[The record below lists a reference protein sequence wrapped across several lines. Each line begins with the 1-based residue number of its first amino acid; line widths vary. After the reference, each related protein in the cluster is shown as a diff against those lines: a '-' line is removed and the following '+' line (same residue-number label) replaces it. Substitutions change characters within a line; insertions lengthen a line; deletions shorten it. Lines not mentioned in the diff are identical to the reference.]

1 MTKFIL
7 KGTHSCQTLCHPMDY
22 KVHGNLQA
30 RILEGGAFPFSR
42 RSSQL
47 RNQTGVSGIAGGFS
61 TSWTTREAQSQRKA
75 MSKNIQTTTQLNSFP
90 MPVRWCSKSSKLGF
104 NSKWTKNFQMCQ
116 LDLEKAEEPEIKLS
130 TSIGSWKRQEN
141 SRKLLDCFIDCAK
154 AFDSVDFNKLWK
166 ILKNMIIP
174 EYFNCLLRN
183 T

>member
-1 MTKFIL
+1 MEFQCSYFKSWKMMLWTCCTQYTSKF
-7 KGTHSCQTLCHPMDY
+7 
-22 KVHGNLQA
+22 GNLSSSH
-30 RILEGGAFPFSR
+30 RTGKDPFS
-42 RSSQL
+42 
-47 RNQTGVSGIAGGFS
+47 F
-61 TSWTTREAQSQRKA
+61 QSQRKA